1 MAQIISYTDY
11 IACAG
16 DTFDSIALEIY
27 SEETFAHYIMQA
39 NPAYLQTLV
48 FEGGE
53 TLRLPVF
60 DTLETS
66 ETLPPWLS

>member
-11 IACAG
+11 IASEG
-16 DTFDSIALEIY
+16 DTFDSIALDFY
-27 SEETFAHYIMQA
+27 SEETFAHHVMQA
-39 NPAYLQTLV
+39 NSEYLQTIT

-53 TLRLPVF
+53 KLRIPVF